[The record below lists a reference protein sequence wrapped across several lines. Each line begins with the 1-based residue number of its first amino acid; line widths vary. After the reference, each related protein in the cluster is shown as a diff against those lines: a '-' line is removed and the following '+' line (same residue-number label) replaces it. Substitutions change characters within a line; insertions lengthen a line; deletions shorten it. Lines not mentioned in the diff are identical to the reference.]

1 MAGRTAITASI
12 SLVAY
17 VAFQNGKPVGAPK
30 AVVTGFASDD
40 EKRLYGAPVGLAR
53 DGDGDS

>member
-1 MAGRTAITASI
+1 
-12 SLVAY
+12 VAY